1 MQEALVRLLRHSEIS
16 FVENIAGENV
26 ISIFLLALSSSS
38 YRRSEHLKEDKLD
51 IRNNIIEFVSRVDHA
66 QY

>member
-1 MQEALVRLLRHSEIS
+1 MQEALVSLLRHSKIS
-16 FVENIAGENV
+16 FVENVTGKNV
-26 ISIFLLALSSSS
+26 ISIFLLALSSCN
-38 YRRSEHLKEDKLD
+38 YGRSEHLKEDKLD

>member
-26 ISIFLLALSSSS
+26 ISIFLLALGSCR
-38 YRRSEHLKEDKLD
+38 YGRSEHLKQDKLD

-66 QY
+66 

>member
-1 MQEALVRLLRHSEIS
+1 MQEALVSLLRHSEIS

-26 ISIFLLALSSSS
+26 ISIFLLALSSCN

-66 QY
+66 